1 MQFFCHLIG
10 LFYLLC
16 DDMMT
21 HAAEIGMNNDA
32 ELVLLSLNGN
42 RDAFGRIVEQYQSL
56 ICSLAYS
63 NTGSLAQSEDV
74 AQETFIIAWKQLR
87 QLREPQ
93 KLRSWL
99 CSIARSVISR
109 ALRQE
114 TREPVHGA
122 EMLDTAHET
131 LAPDLIPVERAINR
145 EEEAILWRS
154 LAQIPD
160 IYREPLVLFY
170 RDQQSIASVAEKLE
184 LSEDAVKQR
193 LARGRKLLT
202 QEVTAF
208 VEGTLQR
215 TNPGKAFT
223 MGVLAALPV
232 YATSSKAAII
242 GATTATGSATAKV
255 AAGLLGI
262 IFAPIGV
269 LAGFVGT
276 RIGIDSARSPRDRQF
291 RIKMAWI
298 TWSVMLVFNVLFAG
312 MIFLAAWYW
321 KGHSA
326 WITGGII
333 GASFCYAFLMLAL
346 TLWTMRRQRQ
356 IGLEEAAMPCDA
368 IPSRVSFYEYRS
380 RWKLLGWPLVHI
392 RFGGDPGSRQ
402 PAKGWIACG
411 NTACGILF
419 ACGGAAVG
427 AISVGGIAVGG
438 VAIGGCALGLLSCGG
453 ISVGIFAIGGV
464 VLGYLG
470 CGGAAVAW
478 QAACGGAAVARNF
491 AVGGTA
497 MAQHVNDGT
506 ARAFMQNSLFF
517 SHAFQI
523 MDFAVLLNCL
533 LLVPGVLYWR
543 KQLRQEQA
551 GR

>member
-1 MQFFCHLIG
+1 
-10 LFYLLC
+10 
-16 DDMMT
+16 
-21 HAAEIGMNNDA
+21 
-32 ELVLLSLNGN
+32 
-42 RDAFGRIVEQYQSL
+42 
-56 ICSLAYS
+56 
-63 NTGSLAQSEDV
+63 
-74 AQETFIIAWKQLR
+74 
-87 QLREPQ
+87 
-93 KLRSWL
+93 
-99 CSIARSVISR
+99 
-109 ALRQE
+109 
-114 TREPVHGA
+114 
-122 EMLDTAHET
+122 
-131 LAPDLIPVERAINR
+131 
-145 EEEAILWRS
+145 
-154 LAQIPD
+154 
-160 IYREPLVLFY
+160 
-170 RDQQSIASVAEKLE
+170 
-184 LSEDAVKQR
+184 
-193 LARGRKLLT
+193 
-202 QEVTAF
+202 
-208 VEGTLQR
+208 
-215 TNPGKAFT
+215 
-223 MGVLAALPV
+223 
-232 YATSSKAAII
+232 
-242 GATTATGSATAKV
+242 
-255 AAGLLGI
+255 
-262 IFAPIGV
+262 
-269 LAGFVGT
+269 
-276 RIGIDSARSPRDRQF
+276 
-291 RIKMAWI
+291 
-298 TWSVMLVFNVLFAG
+298 VLFAG

-321 KGHSA
+321 NGHSA

-346 TLWTMRRQRQ
+346 ALWTMRRQRQ

-380 RWKLLGWPLVHI
+380 RWTLLGWPLVHI

-411 NTACGILF
+411 NAACGILF
-419 ACGGAAVG
+419 ACGGA
-427 AISVGGIAVGG
+427 AVGG